1 MKDKLIKPKDIIP
14 IAVMAVL
21 LTAAGIFF
29 HQSFFRI
36 LPLFISLVVMVLQ
49 AKVSRYAYL
58 VGGLNSILYA
68 IVYWYYGI
76 YGVAAQAFLFSF
88 PMQIITF
95 FNWKKHSEKEEVR
108 FRRMSKGLIVLC
120 AALFAASWAGLFFV
134 LKKLGSDYA
143 VLDNTVTLLG
153 IFASVLTAFAFIEYT
168 YITLSVSIVNIFL
181 YIQVIPAHHDQVTY
195 LIYGIYSLVCVTM
208 HVVRAQ
214 KMWKKQQAES
224 KRKSFGIVPKLF
236 FT

>member
-1 MKDKLIKPKDIIP
+1 MNEKLFNPKDFIP

-21 LTAAGIFF
+21 LTAAGIYF

-36 LPLFISLVVMVLQ
+36 LPLFISLAVMILQ
-49 AKVSRYAYL
+49 SKVSRYAFL
-58 VGGLNSILYA
+58 LGGLNSILYA
-68 IVYWYYGI
+68 VVYLYYGL

-95 FNWKKHSEKEEVR
+95 FNWKKNSEKASVK
-108 FRRMSKGLIVLC
+108 FRRMSGKMMALC
-120 AALFAASWAGLFFV
+120 IAAFAVSWAALFFV

-153 IFASVLTAFAFIEYT
+153 IFASVLAVPAFIEYT
-168 YITLSVSIVNIFL
+168 YLNLSVAIVNIFL

-195 LIYGIYSLVCVTM
+195 LIYGIYSLICVSM
-208 HVVRAQ
+208 HFVRAR
-214 KMWKKQQAES
+214 KMWKNQQA
-224 KRKSFGIVPKLF
+224 KQYITGG
-236 FT
+236 